1 MTSTAPSAV
10 SVSDAS
16 ADRTLIDDPGLG
28 ARKNGGRWSRRE
40 QGSTTTITLSGDWV
54 AREDGVEIGVG
65 GRNLGPDVRSI
76 SFESTGLGRWDSGL
90 IAFLLS
96 FRAAASERDIAFEPA
111 GLPEA
116 AQRLLALVAPP
127 GSPPPRGP
135 RAPMLDRTGL
145 WAMSAA
151 AEAAETAAL
160 VGNIFLRGAMAV
172 RGRAAMRGRDLI
184 DTMYGTGAAALPL
197 VALVNVLMGGI
208 LAFIGVTE
216 LQTLGAG
223 VYVAD
228 LVAIGMVREMAP
240 LMTAIIICGRTG
252 AAFAANIA
260 AMQGAEEIDAL
271 RAVGIPV
278 FDYLILP
285 RVLALTAMM
294 PLLYV
299 FGCVVGIIGG
309 LIVGAMTL
317 GVSTTSFLVMAQQSL
332 TLGFLALGLAKSVAF
347 GAVIAVVSLRV
358 GLRAGRNAAAVG
370 AAATSAVVAGIVG
383 VIALDAV
390 IDLCA
395 SVLGI

>member
-1 MTSTAPSAV
+1 MNSNVLAASDPSPDRSTSGLREVSSPNKGAHLSAH
-10 SVSDAS
+10 
-16 ADRTLIDDPGLG
+16 ADGET
-28 ARKNGGRWSRRE
+28 S
-40 QGSTTTITLSGDWV
+40 TITLKGDWN
-54 AREDGVEIGVG
+54 ARADGVVEGIAE
-65 GRNLGPDVRSI
+65 RNLGPDVRTI
-76 SFESTGLGRWDSGL
+76 RFDATGLGRWDSAL

-96 FRAAASERDIAFEPA
+96 FRNAAKQRDIAFEA
-111 GLPEA
+111 DGLPVS
-116 AQRLLALVAPP
+116 AQRLLALIAPS
-127 GSPPPRGP
+127 GTPPQHAP
-135 RAPMLDRTGL
+135 RARLLDLTGL
-145 WAMSAA
+145 WAISVA
-151 AEAAETAAL
+151 AEAVETSAL
-160 VGNIFLRGAMAV
+160 VGNIILRGSMAL
-172 RGRAAMRGRDLI
+172 RGRAAMRVGDLI
-184 DTMYGTGAAALPL
+184 DTMYGAGAAALPL
-197 VALVNVLMGGI
+197 VAVVNVLMGGI

-216 LQTLGAG
+216 LQALGAG

-240 LMTAIIICGRTG
+240 LMTAIIMCGRTG

-285 RVLALTAMM
+285 RVVALTAMM

-309 LIVGAMTL
+309 LFVGAMTL
-317 GVSTTSFLVMAQQSL
+317 GVPTTSFLVMAQQSL
-332 TLGFLALGLAKSVAF
+332 TLGFLGIGLFKSIAF
-347 GAVIAVVSLRV
+347 GAVIAIVALRV

-370 AAATSAVVAGIVG
+370 NAATSAVVAGIVG

-395 SVLGI
+395 NVLGI

>member
-1 MTSTAPSAV
+1 MNPSALAAASGPAPEQSSSDPRDV
-10 SVSDAS
+10 SPPKKGAHWS
-16 ADRTLIDDPGLG
+16 ARADG
-28 ARKNGGRWSRRE
+28 E
-40 QGSTTTITLSGDWV
+40 TTSITLKGDWI
-54 AREDGVEIGVG
+54 ARTDGVVEGIGE
-65 GRNLGPDVRSI
+65 RNLGPGVRTI
-76 SFESTGLGRWDSGL
+76 RFDATGLGRWDSAL

-96 FRAAASERDIAFEPA
+96 IRDTAKQRDIAFETD
-111 GLPEA
+111 GLPA
-116 AQRLLALVAPP
+116 SAQRLLALVAPP
-127 GSPPPRGP
+127 GPVPRQAP
-135 RAPMLDRTGL
+135 RTPLLERTGL
-145 WAMSAA
+145 WAMSV
-151 AEAAETAAL
+151 AAETGETSAL
-160 VGNIFLRGAMAV
+160 VGNIILRGAMAF

-184 DTMYGTGAAALPL
+184 DTMYGAGATALPL
-197 VALVNVLMGGI
+197 VAVVNVLMGGI

-216 LQTLGAG
+216 LQALGAG

-240 LMTAIIICGRTG
+240 LMTAIIMCGRTG

-285 RVLALTAMM
+285 RVVALTAMM

-317 GVSTTSFLVMAQQSL
+317 GVPVTSFLVMAQQSL
-332 TLGFLALGLAKSVAF
+332 TLGFLGIGLFKSVAF
-347 GAVIAVVSLRV
+347 GAVIAIVALRV

-370 AAATSAVVAGIVG
+370 NAATSAVVAGIVG

-395 SVLGI
+395 NVLGI